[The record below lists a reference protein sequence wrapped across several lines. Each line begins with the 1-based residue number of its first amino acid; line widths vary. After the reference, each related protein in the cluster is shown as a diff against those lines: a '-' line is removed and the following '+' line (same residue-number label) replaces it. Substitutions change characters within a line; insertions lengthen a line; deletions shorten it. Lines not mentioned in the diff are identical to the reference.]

1 MRLRHAPGAALQAAL
16 GAVLQHALHAAPQAA
31 PGLALGHTLGT
42 GLQATPD
49 AALSHA
55 FGHLRPRRV
64 LNVRN
69 GECARACRLRLA
81 CAALGHTPEVTLQ
94 ARADASSPT

>member
-64 LNVRN
+64 LTSAMVSVR
-69 GECARACRLRLA
+69 GPAGRAWRARPLA
-81 CAALGHTPEVTLQ
+81 T
-94 ARADASSPT
+94 RRK